1 MTTSGVPADAPALIA
16 ADGSQTL
23 THGEIAA
30 LAENFAEAT
39 DGHRLVFHFGA
50 QTMRSIS
57 LYRAAVDSGAA
68 VALLDAGGNEEFARE
83 LISRYRPDVLVGAP
97 ESVRDDTYAEVETD
111 VLLREG
117 EPAEVHPDL
126 SILLSTSGSTGSPK
140 FVRLSRANVAA
151 NTDQIIASLGIT
163 ADDRAIT
170 ALPLYYSY
178 GMSVVNTHL
187 AAGGAVVVTSDSVFD
202 PGFWQAFA
210 DHRVSFL
217 SGVPSSFAMLRRL
230 RIENMDLPALRAI
243 TQAGGKLND
252 KLIEHFAAIMGE
264 RGGDF
269 FVMYGQTEAAP
280 RITCRSVN
288 ATPERVGS
296 VGQAL
301 RGGVLEISDPDGA
314 VLPAGESGEVRYR
327 GPNVMMGYADT
338 AADLALGDVHGDAL
352 QTGDLGH
359 LDDDGYLYITGR
371 SKRIAKVSG
380 LRISLDEVE
389 QLVADR
395 GPVAAVPRGEDAVVV
410 YCAWEDDDLR
420 GLSRELTARLKLPPR
435 SIVLEHI
442 EAIPVLN
449 NGKTDYQ
456 SLQQRS

>member
-1 MTTSGVPADAPALIA
+1 MSSDRAAAPALIA

-23 THGEIAA
+23 THGNIAA
-30 LAENFAEAT
+30 LAEEFTRAT
-39 DGHRLVFHFGA
+39 DGRRLVFHFGA

-57 LYRAAVDSGAA
+57 LFRAAVDAGAA
-68 VALLDAGGNEEFARE
+68 VALLDAGLGSEFATE
-83 LISRYRPDVLVGAP
+83 LIERYQPDVLVGAP
-97 ESVRDDTYAEVETD
+97 EGLRGAAYQRVLEDVWLRD
-111 VLLREG
+111 G
-117 EPAEVHPDL
+117 EPADVHPDL

-140 FVRLSRANVAA
+140 FVRLSRENVAA
-151 NTDQIIASLGIT
+151 NTEQIIASLGIT

-170 ALPLYYSY
+170 ALPLFYSY
-178 GMSVVNTHL
+178 GMSVINTHL

-217 SGVPSSFAMLRRL
+217 NGVPSSFAMLRRL

-252 KLIEHFAAIMGE
+252 KLIEHFAGVMGE

-288 ATPERVGS
+288 GTEDRAGS
-296 VGQAL
+296 VGPAL
-301 RGGVLEISDPDGA
+301 RGGVLEIIDLDGA

-327 GPNVMMGYADT
+327 GPNVMMGYAET

-359 LDDDGYLYITGR
+359 LDDDGFLYITGR

-395 GPVAAVPRGEDAVVV
+395 GPVAAVPRGDDAVVV
-410 YCAWEDDDLR
+410 YCEWDDDDFR
-420 GLSRELTARLKLPPR
+420 GLSRELTTRLKLPPK